1 MGLATL
7 GLPVDIFQGDKFSFR
22 MVCAQIYK
30 LFWKLSLPKNK
41 SGTGIIIRHRVPE
54 MLICTVLIT
63 SVMPHS

>member
-30 LFWKLSLPKNK
+30 LFRKLSLPKNK
-41 SGTGIIIRHRVPE
+41 SGTGIIIRHRVPDYLCHATQLVIE
-54 MLICTVLIT
+54 C
-63 SVMPHS
+63 